1 MFVICGL
8 SDGSSA
14 SRIPREIRSF
24 AIGGR
29 LQPARMPC
37 ASIFFWTQ
45 QQKKAQASFFSPTVS
60 APVAKA
66 MTTSETPAALLDQ
79 PAS

>member
-1 MFVICGL
+1 
-8 SDGSSA
+8 
-14 SRIPREIRSF
+14 
-24 AIGGR
+24 
-29 LQPARMPC
+29 MPC
-37 ASIFFWTQ
+37 ASIFFLTQ

-60 APVAKA
+60 VPVAKA